1 MTGYIIEFFTV
12 TKAITSKAQC
22 FEHAYKM
29 IKGSAGVEK
38 ELNWLCNKIN
48 LIEEYQEFITHQNFV
63 YGLIGKP
70 KSQKRKRFEKNMIN
84 ENEKTNDSYNTLLK
98 ILNIKNKQFQQEYYN
113 TYLREQNIKSTS
125 R

>member
-1 MTGYIIEFFTV
+1 M
-12 TKAITSKAQC
+12 
-22 FEHAYKM
+22 
-29 IKGSAGVEK
+29 
-38 ELNWLCNKIN
+38 
-48 LIEEYQEFITHQNFV
+48 

>member
-1 MTGYIIEFFTV
+1 MTGYIKKFFTV
-12 TKAITSKAQC
+12 AKAITSKAQC

-29 IKGSAGVEK
+29 MKGSAGVEK
-38 ELNWLCNKIN
+38 ELNWLCKKIN

-63 YGLIGKP
+63 YGLTGKP
-70 KSQKRKRFEKNMIN
+70 KSEKRKRSEKNVIN
-84 ENEKTNDSYNTLLK
+84 ENKKTNDSYNTLLK

-113 TYLREQNIKSTS
+113 TYLIEQNIKSTS

>member
-1 MTGYIIEFFTV
+1 
-12 TKAITSKAQC
+12 
-22 FEHAYKM
+22 M

-98 ILNIKNKQFQQEYYN
+98 ILNIKNKQFQQGYYN

>member
-1 MTGYIIEFFTV
+1 MTGYIKEFFTV
-12 TKAITSKAQC
+12 TKAIKSKAQC

-113 TYLREQNIKSTS
+113 TYLREKNIKSTS